1 MSALRTKANT
11 LRDQFYVN
19 TVTITANTAG
29 AGTSDFYNSSGVGIA
44 IAPVASADALTAG
57 LVLVRDMGKTV
68 RLTNTA
74 GGAGIRIL
82 RKVQRVFFSGLTA
95 NEGVGTLATVSPA
108 HGTFYIELLNTSDAG
123 TYRATKWASLVS
135 PY

>member
-1 MSALRTKANT
+1 MSTLRTKANT
-11 LRDQFYVN
+11 LRDQYYVN
-19 TVTITANTAG
+19 TATCVNVASSDG
-29 AGTSDFYNSSGVGIA
+29 SDFYNAAGVAIA
-44 IAPVASADALTAG
+44 IAPVSTADVLTAG
-57 LVLVRDMGKTV
+57 AVLVRDMGKTV

-82 RKVQRVFFSGLTA
+82 RKVQRVFFAGLTG

-108 HGTFYIELLNTSDAG
+108 HGAFYIELLNTSDAG
-123 TYRATKWASLVS
+123 TFRATKWASLVS